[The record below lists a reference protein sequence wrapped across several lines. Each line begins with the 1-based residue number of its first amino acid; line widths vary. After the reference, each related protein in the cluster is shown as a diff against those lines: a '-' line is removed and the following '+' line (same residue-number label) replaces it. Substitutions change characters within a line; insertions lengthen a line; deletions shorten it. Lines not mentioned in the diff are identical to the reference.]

1 MKNSC
6 FVMSILLAS
15 KCLFADVLVD
25 PLVSYSSFGPTLCFS
40 EVSYENEDDNEFSMK
55 RDTLGL
61 NAQVK
66 SSALTVLL
74 QAGYIMDSEF
84 KDSELNNGNGYSVGL
99 GLAVAA
105 YRSSRSSLSVY
116 ALLDHTDEEFK
127 IYWHR
132 TIDMYVTDVHVGTQ
146 LLFMVAPRVGIFGG
160 VDFVPYSKGSLDYK
174 DRELE
179 VKRKDRLNLQIGM
192 EFVLPSV
199 TIKPELTFPRDN
211 TITVVAAFKL

>member
-1 MKNSC
+1 
-6 FVMSILLAS
+6 
-15 KCLFADVLVD
+15 
-25 PLVSYSSFGPTLCFS
+25 
-40 EVSYENEDDNEFSMK
+40 
-55 RDTLGL
+55 
-61 NAQVK
+61 
-66 SSALTVLL
+66 
-74 QAGYIMDSEF
+74 
-84 KDSELNNGNGYSVGL
+84 
-99 GLAVAA
+99 
-105 YRSSRSSLSVY
+105 
-116 ALLDHTDEEFK
+116 LLDHTDEEFK

-179 VKRKDRLNLQIGM
+179 VKRKDRLNLQIGV